1 MRIGSYLNYFND
13 IMESNQIKDLKKFFI
28 RYKEEK
34 TVQSILKF
42 NFENNEWE
50 IIPNSFV
57 KNEKD
62 ISFDLMKMM
71 HKHED
76 IGPLLS
82 FLIKEHTYTVIFQIP
97 EFDGNYNV
105 YPFLEENEVGIK
117 ILDEYDENQKIVKES
132 CFDTEKMIMPLYDVE
147 DVEHLYHIL
156 EKLDSISSGYVG
168 VELIDYENNKLISI
182 FSHSAILLDKS
193 YEDISIHGPENF
205 CFELIKRNEMTIYNE
220 IYEDENI
227 KKASDFVLNTVLK
240 TVFGVLIE
248 AMNLA
253 NKPAMESAMIKLQKM
268 PKEIR
273 DLYSVTLTILMDS
286 KLSPSVMLWRQM
298 VQRDIGYD
306 MIKQAF
312 DAIQ

>member
-1 MRIGSYLNYFND
+1 MRIGSYRNYFND
-13 IMESNQIKDLKKFFI
+13 IIESNQIKDLKKFFI

-34 TVQSILKF
+34 TFQGVLKF
-42 NFENNEWE
+42 NFENLEWE
-50 IIPNSFV
+50 IIPNSYIV
-57 KNEKD
+57 NEKGV
-62 ISFDLMKMM
+62 SFDLMRMIY
-71 HKHED
+71 KHED

-82 FLIKEHTYTVIFQIP
+82 FLIKDHTYSVIFQIP
-97 EFDGNYNV
+97 EFYENYNV
-105 YPFLEENEVGIK
+105 YAFLEENEVGIK
-117 ILDEYDENQKIVKES
+117 ILDEYDERGKILKET
-132 CFDTEKMIMPLYDVE
+132 CFDNEKMVMPLYDIE
-147 DVEHLYHIL
+147 DVEHLYRIL

-220 IYEDENI
+220 IYEDEII

-253 NKPAMESAMIKLQKM
+253 NKPVMELAMIKLQKM

-298 VQRDIGYD
+298 IQRDIGYD

-312 DAIQ
+312 DTIH